1 MPQCHNVKVLLSK
14 GKSPHRLGHDFSI
27 LVSFL
32 IKRWSVGRHMKIS
45 RQKGQN
51 MEKKRINFTKNIP
64 AIEGCLLYDLIYG
77 LMEYRQ

>member
-45 RQKGQN
+45 RQKGQTWKKEN
-51 MEKKRINFTKNIP
+51 QFANEKHACHERLSTV
-64 AIEGCLLYDLIYG
+64 
-77 LMEYRQ
+77 